1 MFYLHIMTSKSL
13 SILAADD
20 DLEDLELIEDAFTS
34 LHSEITLFKVT
45 NGRAVIDYLKN
56 LPDSDLPCLI
66 ILDYN
71 MPELKGSEV
80 LAKISKEERYAQIPK
95 LVLSTSSAPL
105 HIHECLSNGAT
116 EYYVKPTS
124 MRELEIIAKKMLE
137 FCKLN

>member
-1 MFYLHIMTSKSL
+1 MTSKSL

-20 DLEDLELIEDAFTS
+20 DLEDLELIEDAFTN
-34 LHSEITLFKVT
+34 LHPEITLNKVT
-45 NGRAVIDYLKN
+45 NGRAVIDYLRN
-56 LPDSDLPCLI
+56 LPDSELPCLI

-80 LAKISKEERYAQIPK
+80 LAKISKDERYSEIPK
-95 LVLSTSSAPL
+95 LILSTSSAPL
-105 HIHECLSNGAT
+105 HIHECMSNGAT

-124 MRELEIIAKKMLE
+124 MKELQAIAKKMLE

>member
-1 MFYLHIMTSKSL
+1 MTSKSIT
-13 SILAADD
+13 ILAADD
-20 DLEDLELIEDAFTS
+20 DLEDLELIEDAFSS
-34 LHSEITLFKVT
+34 LDQDISLYKVT
-45 NGRAVIDYLKN
+45 NGKAVIDYLNN

-80 LAKISKEERYAQIPK
+80 LAKIGKEKRYAEIPK
-95 LVLSTSSAPL
+95 LMLSTSSAPL
-105 HIHECLSNGAT
+105 HIHECISNGAA

-124 MRELEIIAKKMLE
+124 MRELEVIAKKMLA

>member
-1 MFYLHIMTSKSL
+1 MTSKRIT
-13 SILAADD
+13 ILAADD
-20 DLEDLELIEDAFTS
+20 DLEDLELIEDAFSS
-34 LHSEITLFKVT
+34 LDQGISLYKVT
-45 NGRAVIDYLKN
+45 NGKAVIDYLNN

-80 LAKISKEERYAQIPK
+80 LAKISKEKRYAEIPK

-105 HIHECLSNGAT
+105 HIHECMSNGAA

-124 MRELEIIAKKMLE
+124 MRELEVIAKKMLA
-137 FCKLN
+137 FCN